1 MQFPL
6 LYMASELRRR
16 RGRALL
22 TDLGLAAGVGL
33 LIALI
38 GVSQGLSRAQ
48 DRVLSPLS
56 SVGADILVTR
66 VAGAQPTTPGVSPSA
81 TPSPSPSPGQGRGL
95 GGPPGGGFFGSGQQS
110 LNAADLNALLAA
122 NQSVVTD
129 LSKLGKA
136 GTKFTHD
143 FFLPATLLT
152 FPQQAITDVSKIPGV
167 ASAVGGLSLLA
178 THQTGTVPK
187 IVATLKTGGQ
197 TLSQNVTPPS
207 LTAAQRAKI
216 AQCFANQGRQPG
228 TGTRSGPGA
237 GAACLPGSFG
247 SFRARFQVPIENLRQ
262 VLDPPQT
269 DITSTSYSAAGV
281 DAAHPDQGAVTR
293 EQLVTGRFIAP
304 NTTNEVLLNVAYAN
318 KNNLKTGSKIPV
330 NGTNYTVVGTVNPTL
345 TGNTADIYFSL
356 PTMQKL
362 ASQSSRVNVVLVKAN
377 SAADVDRVVKAIQ
390 TQLPGAQVVTTKV
403 LADQVT
409 GSLSDAK
416 KLADRFGGALA
427 IIVLL
432 AAFAIAVLLTLSA
445 VAKRVREIGTLRAIG
460 WPKAKVVRQLLLETT
475 GIGVLGAALG
485 IGIGVLTAVLVQQ
498 LSPTL
503 TASKPTVPG
512 QGSSS
517 LSQLIPNLQQTAGGT
532 EHVALTVPLHIST
545 LLIGVAVA
553 LLGGLLAGAV
563 GGWRAARLAPAVALR
578 DLG

>member
-1 MQFPL
+1 
-6 LYMASELRRR
+6 MASELRRR
-16 RGRALL
+16 RGRAIL
-22 TDLGLAAGVGL
+22 TALGLAFGVGL

-66 VAGAQPTTPGVSPSA
+66 VAGAQATTPGVSPSA
-81 TPSPSPSPGQGRGL
+81 TPTPSASGGTGRG
-95 GGPPGGGFFGSGQQS
+95 PGGGFFGGPGQQS
-110 LNAADLNALLAA
+110 INRDDVNALLES
-122 NQSVVTD
+122 NQAVVTD
-129 LSKLGKA
+129 LSKLGKP

-152 FPQQAITDVSKIPGV
+152 FPQQAITDVSTIPGV

-178 THQTGTVPK
+178 THQTGTVPT
-187 IVATLKTGGQ
+187 IVAELKTGGQ
-197 TLSQNVTPPS
+197 TLTQNVTPPP
-207 LTAAQRAKI
+207 LTAAERAKI
-216 AQCFANQGRQPG
+216 SECFANQGQPKPQPSAG
-228 TGTRSGPGA
+228 TQSAPSARA
-237 GAACLPGSFG
+237 GCLPGSFG
-247 SFRARFQVPIENLRQ
+247 SFRARFQVPTETLRQ
-262 VLDPPQT
+262 ILDPPQT
-269 DITSTSYSAAGV
+269 DIKSTSYSAAGV
-281 DAAHPDQGAVTR
+281 DPAHSDQGAVTR
-293 EQLVTGRFIAP
+293 EQLVTGRFIATGAP
-304 NTTNEVLLNVAYAN
+304 NEVLLNVAYAN
-318 KNNLKTGSKIPV
+318 KNNLKVGSTIPV
-330 NGTNYTVVGTVNPTL
+330 NGTTYTVVGTVNPTL
-345 TGNTADIYFSL
+345 TGNTADIYFPL
-356 PTMQKL
+356 TTMQKL
-362 ASQSSRVNVVLVKAN
+362 ASQSGRVNVVLVKAK
-377 SAADVDRVVKAIQ
+377 SAADVDAVVKEIQ
-390 TQLPGAQVVTTKV
+390 KQLPGAQVVTTKV

-475 GIGVLGAALG
+475 GIGVIGAA
-485 IGIGVLTAVLVQQ
+485 IGIGLGVLAAVLVEQ

-503 TASKPTVPG
+503 TASQVTVPG

-517 LSQLIPNLQQTAGGT
+517 LSQLVPGLQQPVTGT
-532 EHVALTVPLHIST
+532 EHLSLTVPLHLTT
-545 LLIGVAVA
+545 LLIGLAIA
-553 LLGGLLAGAV
+553 LVGGLLAGAV